1 MAFGITVRAQYSRVQ
16 AYLKAAPERGM
27 VVGRLWREQGSE
39 VTIGFMQGIV
49 PVKTGFLR
57 DSVTTEFTANGFS
70 VYPTAPYAKFV
81 DQPTRPHRIFPS
93 KARVLRWFGEGGSP
107 IFSAYT
113 LHPGTKGVFF
123 IKRTAEG
130 IKQVL
135 KQLYTMIWN
144 ERNRID

>member
-1 MAFGITVRAQYSRVQ
+1 
-16 AYLKAAPERGM
+16 
-27 VVGRLWREQGSE
+27 
-39 VTIGFMQGIV
+39 MQGIV

-57 DSVTTEFTANGFS
+57 DSITTEFSVNGFS

-93 KARVLRWFGEGGSP
+93 KACVLRWFGEGGSP
-107 IFSAYT
+107 IFSAYA

-130 IKQVL
+130 MKQVL
-135 KQLYTMIWN
+135 KQLYSMIWD